1 MGQNCPTY
9 RIVRMDILVLPN
21 VGRRDLKR
29 FFFALGGHR
38 LWMATAKVKKMQV
51 KRWVEDGYKRIR
63 DNYEVLT

>member
-38 LWMATAKVKKMQV
+38 LWMATAMVKKM
-51 KRWVEDGYKRIR
+51 
-63 DNYEVLT
+63 